1 MRIQEERLH
10 LRDGRELLMRSVDE
24 LDAEAMLEYIRRT
37 AEETYFLICYP
48 EEVRL
53 DLEEEKEI
61 LRKSLESDK
70 TVWFTVF
77 DGDKVVGNCSIS
89 GISDKIKY
97 RHRCGLGI
105 AILQEYVGQGLG
117 TMLLERAIDKAKELG
132 FEQLELGVFE
142 DNANA
147 FSLYKKLG
155 FKEYNIYPK
164 SITINNC
171 NFSRQFVV
179 INLTCSITFP
189 HL

>member
-155 FKEYNIYPK
+155 FKEYGRTPRAFKLKDGTYRDEINMICNLSNI
-164 SITINNC
+164 
-171 NFSRQFVV
+171 
-179 INLTCSITFP
+179 
-189 HL
+189 